1 MINMIMRA
9 FSPKIIVHLNMCT
22 SCVTHSS
29 PIDGFSNLEFCCPYI
44 ITSAYYRP
52 KNEEKTGLNYLM
64 TDILD
69 MLHFLTTLQEQ
80 LIPYFYTW
88 RLKSFPS
95 DHKISNSLLIKN
107 PGYIA
112 NEDASAIML
121 TEMKIDRTRRTMDR

>member
-64 TDILD
+64 MDILD
-69 MLHFLTTLQEQ
+69 TLQFGQ
-80 LIPYFYTW
+80 LC
-88 RLKSFPS
+88 RG
-95 DHKISNSLLIKN
+95 N
-107 PGYIA
+107 
-112 NEDASAIML
+112 
-121 TEMKIDRTRRTMDR
+121 

>member
-52 KNEEKTGLNYLM
+52 KNEEKTGLNYLIM
-64 TDILD
+64 DILD
-69 MLHFLTTLQEQ
+69 TLYFWQ
-80 LIPYFYTW
+80 LCRNNWYYVFIW
-88 RLKSFPS
+88 RWKICTS
-95 DHKISNSLLIKN
+95 DPILSNCILIKN
-107 PGYIA
+107 PGYIT
-112 NEDASAIML
+112 NKDASAIML

>member
-64 TDILD
+64 TDVLD
-69 MLHFLTTLQEQ
+69 MLHFFDNYAGATDTLF
-80 LIPYFYTW
+80 LY
-88 RLKSFPS
+88 
-95 DHKISNSLLIKN
+95 
-107 PGYIA
+107 
-112 NEDASAIML
+112 
-121 TEMKIDRTRRTMDR
+121 MKIKEFPIRPQNI